1 MYQRDALADLTPKL
15 AKLIPRL
22 GSNHDGEVVA
32 TAEAIIR
39 TLAAAGLD
47 LHDLA
52 RALAG
57 DEPDAHEI
65 DAREMLA
72 HLREYSAYIPTE
84 WEEGFLAGC
93 TRRLRSCGKLTPKQ
107 FAMLRKIYS
116 KARCA
121 ESQSATS
128 SPA

>member
-1 MYQRDALADLTPKL
+1 MYQRNPLADVAPKL

-32 TAEAIIR
+32 TVDAIVR
-39 TLAAAGLD
+39 TLAAIGLD

-65 DAREMLA
+65 NAREMLA
-72 HLREYSAYIPTE
+72 HLREYSAYVPTE
-84 WEEGFLAGC
+84 WEEAFLAGC
-93 TRRLRSCGKLTPKQ
+93 TRRLRACGNLTPKQ
-107 FAMLRKIYS
+107 FATLRKIYS

-121 ESQSATS
+121 E
-128 SPA
+128 